1 MNAIKNVLDNRE
13 SKSYPTVN
21 ILKMLEF
28 VLKNKCFEFN
38 GKVKQQLSDMA
49 ICTKCA
55 PPYACVFMDKVEA
68 GFFKSQKQKPVV
80 QFRYFD
86 DIYLFGLVG
95 RSYAWVEK
103 GKYFILGFDCKFI

>member
-1 MNAIKNVLDNRE
+1 
-13 SKSYPTVN
+13 
-21 ILKMLEF
+21 MLEF

-68 GFFKSQKQKPVV
+68 VFFKSQKQKPVV

-86 DIYLFGLVG
+86 DIFIWT
-95 RSYAWVEK
+95 R
-103 GKYFILGFDCKFI
+103 GKELRMSRERKIFHSWI